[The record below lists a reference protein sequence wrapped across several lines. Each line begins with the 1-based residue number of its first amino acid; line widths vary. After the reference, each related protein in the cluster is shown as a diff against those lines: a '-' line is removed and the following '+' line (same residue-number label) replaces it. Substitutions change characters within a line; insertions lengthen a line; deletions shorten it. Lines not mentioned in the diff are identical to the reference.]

1 MHVKILAFSTWREEE
16 TIVISGN
23 FSLTKGAKLCKI
35 LSDKCFFFQINIYP
49 FKKKKSIFMKN
60 TKDEMFL
67 VKTKTEVRKH

>member
-35 LSDKCFFFQINIYP
+35 LSDKGFFFQINIYP
-49 FKKKKSIFMKN
+49 LKKKN
-60 TKDEMFL
+60 QYL
-67 VKTKTEVRKH
+67 